1 MKRNKPSGWREP
13 VVKIINDLIYDIGS
27 QVTRDYEHKNGI
39 WEGLSVSNAKR
50 GSGAVKEIGVV
61 ISQELQDLL
70 EWVNK
75 ELIGEIEYPFG
86 YNGRG
91 LENVIRN
98 GLRRKQRKLLKE
110 KKKEIK

>member
-1 MKRNKPSGWREP
+1 MKNKPSERRKK
-13 VVKIINDLIYDIGS
+13 VKDILLQVADGALSLEGVSANMETLDLIDIENPKG
-27 QVTRDYEHKNGI
+27 GI
-39 WEGLSVSNAKR
+39 YKQIEDF
-50 GSGAVKEIGVV
+50 